1 MGIVLLTKIVLIIST
16 HPHGAHTLWLQS
28 FLVFLCLQELNQS
41 LCILC
46 RSHNFYTAI
55 SRKVVGKKCARDNP
69 KCNMGYDQYTVP
81 GDCSCQAYF
90 CCFPLALA
98 NMSMASRAILSN
110 FFEEQLTQNHPQY
123 GIVACTFS
131 NNLSQ
136 NICIQNLL
144 QQEFDRWL
152 PEITIIIL
160 IDSEVKIVVE
170 GTFSSWTEHQA
181 TSSSNFH

>member
-69 KCNMGYDQYTVP
+69 ECNMGYDQYTVP

-110 FFEEQLTQNHPQY
+110 FFEEQLTQNHPKY
-123 GIVACTFS
+123 LSELSRALFPTTF
-131 NNLSQ
+131 L
-136 NICIQNLL
+136 
-144 QQEFDRWL
+144 
-152 PEITIIIL
+152 
-160 IDSEVKIVVE
+160 KISVFK
-170 GTFSSWTEHQA
+170 TYCNKSLTDDYLK
-181 TSSSNFH
+181 